1 MSRPRNILLGI
12 VILSACSGPG
22 TPRYFPVPQDADN
35 PLVLEYNGATVAE
48 LTNIV
53 AKVCSDI
60 PIATAQVRPK
70 DGYVETRWADIASF
84 SLGSQADV
92 YPLSERSVIYTFQV
106 TATGP
111 DSGTLQIAGYYQP
124 HRPPGT
130 SPARDSRYD
139 RLLPTDHL
147 GYQLVLQLEWRLKQE
162 FATSGITV
170 ISNEG

>member
-1 MSRPRNILLGI
+1 MCRPQNLLLGI
-12 VILSACSGPG
+12 AILSACSGSG
-22 TPRYFPVPQDADN
+22 VPRYFPVPQDADN
-35 PLVLEYNGATVAE
+35 PMVLEYSGATVADV
-48 LTNIV
+48 TNIV

-84 SLGSQADV
+84 SQGSQAEQ
-92 YPLSERSVIYTFQV
+92 YPFSERSVIYTFQA
-106 TATGP
+106 TATSE

-124 HRPPGT
+124 NRPPGT
-130 SPARDSRYD
+130 SPGRDSRYD

-162 FATSGITV
+162 FATRGIT
-170 ISNEG
+170 IADEG